1 MPPNK
6 APGSHIVL
14 IEPFLKSEIDK
25 AGKQIAGLMALLLGS
40 KRYLEGRNLEDYGG
54 GVIIYTPK
62 ARRGYLEPAAI
73 AQVVYIHVRVDP
85 AYATIIALWLPERQ
99 RGWGIPPAPSK

>member
-1 MPPNK
+1 MPPSK

-25 AGKQIAGLMALLLGS
+25 AGKQIAGLMDLLLGS
-40 KRYLEGRNLEDYGG
+40 KRYLEGRNLEDYSG

-85 AYATIIALWLPERQ
+85 AYATIIGLWLPERQ